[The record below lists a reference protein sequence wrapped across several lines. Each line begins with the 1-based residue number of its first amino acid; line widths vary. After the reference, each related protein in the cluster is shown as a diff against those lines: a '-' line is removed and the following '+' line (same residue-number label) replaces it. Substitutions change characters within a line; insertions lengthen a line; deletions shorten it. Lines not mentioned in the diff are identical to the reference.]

1 MAASCPGPM
10 MGQDLFSI
18 GVENNQNVRWV
29 TRPVRHLFSGSP
41 FSAKDCGPR
50 STTPRT
56 GRRNL
61 AHHREAGYGRR
72 HHAGNRRGSGFRQ
85 RRPEALLPPHQG
97 PAPDVRVRHVFNRT
111 NQRIAAMTEG
121 LSGVAALRAFCA
133 EVLPLDE
140 ERVNEARIVIPF
152 WQKALNDADMASLHS
167 ESMSQWHTT
176 ITGHCAAARA
186 AGEIKAPHRG
196 GRRRRR
202 SPAEH
207 DARCADRCGVV
218 PPQSISRR
226 TSRGAIG

>member
-1 MAASCPGPM
+1 MEGATMREIA
-10 MGQDLFSI
+10 
-18 GVENNQNVRWV
+18 E
-29 TRPVRHLFSGSP
+29 
-41 FSAKDCGPR
+41 
-50 STTPRT
+50 
-56 GRRNL
+56 
-61 AHHREAGYGRR
+61 EAGFANG
-72 HHAGNRRGSGFRQ
+72 
-85 RRPEALLPPHQG
+85 ALKPYFPTKDLLLTSAFG
-97 PAPDVRVRHVFNRT
+97 HVFNRT

-186 AGEIKAPHRG
+186 AGEIKAPIGDAAVADHLLNMMLG
-196 GRRRRR
+196 AQIVVAL

-207 DARCADRCGVV
+207 FSQDLAGQLDNYLALLAG
-218 PPQSISRR
+218 
-226 TSRGAIG
+226 